1 MKVFIR
7 LFTIA
12 LFISFS
18 ITATSCAKDNY
29 KHNYKSKRQGASTST
44 LSVEMKSKPVRKNYI
59 IPDKKKKILGQQT
72 PKNY

>member
-18 ITATSCAKDNY
+18 ITAMSCAKDNY
-29 KHNYKSKRQGASTST
+29 KHNYKSKRQGASTSSLASET
-44 LSVEMKSKPVRKNYI
+44 KKQPVRKNYI
-59 IPDKKKKILGQQT
+59 IPDKKKKILGQQK
-72 PKNY
+72 PKSY